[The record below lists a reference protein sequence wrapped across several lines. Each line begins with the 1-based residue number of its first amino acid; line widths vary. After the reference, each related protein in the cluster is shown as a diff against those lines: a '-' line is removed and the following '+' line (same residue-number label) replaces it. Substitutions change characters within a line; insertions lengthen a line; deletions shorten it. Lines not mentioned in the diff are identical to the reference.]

1 VSRMRTQGPGK
12 DTIDM
17 DNLSTNHPNNSYTQ
31 PSFST
36 TLLLKHGRTSTS
48 PIRTMTNGS
57 IMNNSNINRL
67 YNTLPAT
74 NVPTT
79 EVNGNVTTT
88 IETQGGEKF
97 EVPLPFG
104 YHLDLDFLRVCSDE
118 LVSGETLRK
127 LKELKK
133 QRRKERKTLEALMG
147 IKQENKEKQRIVR
160 EMPPAMSPI
169 LQKKSPP
176 TTLQLSQPDII
187 HSSELV
193 REALRESM
201 LSFQETLDKYRE
213 EAGDISDFDLLSHG
227 VTSTPS
233 NNKVTKF
240 STYPRQVQNLA
251 SPNDDL
257 PGGKLSRQ
265 LSNSSI
271 SSISTSSSAL
281 PYNTPLTPEAY
292 LASLPSCVTAK
303 PDEMDTNSIV
313 SISSEMSTATLRN
326 VREQMAR
333 SLVKLKEYEKQV
345 EAIPV
350 LQVKL
355 SVLKEEKRLLMLK
368 LKAREAK
375 LRKDRGEMYESD
387 GAFDSMAFE
396 EEMDTDDEDLDSR
409 VAKMSHSLTG
419 KYAVN
424 NQNQRRARSESPY
437 AKCATVHPED
447 FISFQ
452 RKRST
457 SCGFNSDSSDVSPSG
472 GRKYYTQDSPEYAGK
487 KAKFMRSAGQAK
499 TPPVET
505 REQGVN
511 TDSLPAVPVATPTP
525 EPVKS
530 PQRVFTR
537 EKGSNTDPAPK
548 SPPPVRKQHKGNNTL
563 QIRSIPKGSST
574 ELRMT
579 DLISKDE
586 LESKI
591 QDAVFRTE
599 EDIMSCPLLQ
609 KAMQKVE
616 EEALNG
622 PEPKKEFFS
631 IACQVGQE
639 NLRPFTIDM
648 GVLCKIE
655 DEEEKSIADSWCQV
669 SPVPVKTQDAS
680 CGLSSVD
687 RANLTRTVGVGECRI
702 IEDPKEPNKSRTV
715 GVVTEK
721 WVEVIRASKQ
731 TDTEDFA
738 YKDTESPR
746 VADIPMETITERPD
760 RRQRLSSLTSPCL
773 RNSMSP
779 SVSRR
784 SSTNSP
790 SVSRKSSAANTAR
803 TERAERVVD
812 QKSQGTM
819 TELEMKAKMPTK
831 DVTVETERLETKSAS
846 TSALILPLSKAL
858 PPGSPLSTPE
868 IEQRPP
874 LNLNLCDKCDKDIH
888 QVAAGIISG
897 PPVSQAVQTPSLS
910 TPWVSKI
917 PRPCPMENPE
927 VSRLKGATSTGNLS
941 LSPRSQSPVPLTDR
955 LQRSKSNLE
964 PSNILSRYSNLGYS
978 SRTPPPQRR
987 DMGTPPPHPKS
998 PAPGSKRAPSPLSR
1012 SPGPSMTSSYSA
1024 PSGDKKSLIPKF
1036 SPSGQRKTP
1045 TSTPSKFSNPTS
1057 PLAES
1062 KSLIPRVVTPPAL
1075 RKMFPKNPEKT
1086 TGGSTEKNTAR
1097 KQTYSRGQA
1106 GITNPDLDKIEEHP
1120 RRETVMQQVKK
1131 KISDIKEKLSG
1142 GESDSG
1148 DETETLDDTD
1158 RPDKPSGSF
1167 PLPGSALFTPI
1178 EPNRKKMEPSKEMKA
1193 ALKVLNDSLSR
1204 GASRSNAQV
1213 TNAVNIIQQEWFKTS
1228 STKQSNPLDVE
1239 DYLDSIEEMS
1249 KELLDQVINLS
1260 DVNGNTA
1267 LHYSVSHGNFD
1278 VVAILLDSKVANAN
1292 ILNKAGYTCSMLISL
1307 ANISNE
1313 SHRAVVKKLFS
1324 ISDLN
1329 LRASQHGQTA
1339 LMLAVSHGR
1348 LDMVQLLTEAGADLN
1363 IRDEDGSTAL
1373 MCAAEHGHL
1382 EIVKVL
1388 MQHPD
1393 INIGATDND
1402 GLSALSVAMEAGHR
1416 DIGVLLYA
1424 NMSFSRGTSPHSSIR
1439 MKKSSSRSSIVT
1451 GSQSTTPVPAPV
1463 SSPVPPTPP
1472 HRSRRN
1478 STN

>member
-1 VSRMRTQGPGK
+1 
-12 DTIDM
+12 M
-17 DNLSTNHPNNSYTQ
+17 DNMTNQTQ
-31 PSFST
+31 SNQQPQQSFST
-36 TLLLKHGRTSTS
+36 TLLLKHGRSNTS

-57 IMNNSNINRL
+57 IMNHSMNMNRL
-67 YNTLPAT
+67 YNSLPGHTTT
-74 NVPTT
+74 NVSNG
-79 EVNGNVTTT
+79 EVNGNNMTSPPN
-88 IETQGGEKF
+88 GAPPF

-118 LVSGETLRK
+118 LVSDETLQK
-127 LKELKK
+127 LKELKR
-133 QRRKERKTLEALMG
+133 QRRKERKQLEALMG
-147 IKQENKEKQRIVR
+147 ITQEQKEREKQRLMQ
-160 EMPPAMSPI
+160 EMPPPMSPI
-169 LQKKSPP
+169 MKKKSPP

-201 LSFQETLDKYRE
+201 LSFQETLDQYKD
-213 EAGDISDFDLLSHG
+213 EAGDISDFDLISG
-227 VTSTPS
+227 GITSTPA
-233 NNKVTKF
+233 TKIKSPKY
-240 STYPRQVQNLA
+240 STFPRQNLG
-251 SPNDDL
+251 SPNDDI
-257 PGGKLSRQ
+257 PSGKLSRQ

-292 LASLPSCVTAK
+292 LASLPSSIQLK
-303 PDEMDTNSIV
+303 PDEMETNSIV
-313 SISSEMSTATLRN
+313 SISSEMSTSTLRN

-333 SLVKLKEYEKQV
+333 SLAKLKEYEKQV

-368 LKAREAK
+368 LKAREAR
-375 LRKDRGEMYESD
+375 LRRDRGEQMYESD
-387 GAFDSMAFE
+387 GAFESMVFDE
-396 EEMDTDDEDLDSR
+396 DMDTDDEDLDSR
-409 VAKMSHSLTG
+409 VAKMSSSLAG
-419 KYAVN
+419 KYSVG

-437 AKCATVHPED
+437 AKCGMVHPED

-472 GRKYYTQDSPEYAGK
+472 GRKYYTKDSAEYAGR
-487 KAKFMRSAGQAK
+487 KAKFSRSNEHQNKRTAQS
-499 TPPVET
+499 PPVET
-505 REQGVN
+505 RDLGVN
-511 TDSLPAVPVATPTP
+511 TDLLLPEPPTQEPVLPPTNQVAT
-525 EPVKS
+525 
-530 PQRVFTR
+530 R
-537 EKGSNTDPAPK
+537 ERGSNTDPQPK
-548 SPPPVRKQHKGNNTL
+548 SPPPTRKLHKGNNTL
-563 QIRSIPKGSST
+563 QIRSIPKGTAT
-574 ELRMT
+574 ELRMAEI
-579 DLISKDE
+579 LSKDE
-586 LESKI
+586 MEGKI

-599 EDIMSCPLLQ
+599 EEIMSCPLLQ

-616 EEALNG
+616 EEALKG
-622 PEPKKEFFS
+622 AEPPKEFFDMG
-631 IACQVGQE
+631 CQVGLE
-639 NLRPFTIDM
+639 NLRPFVIDM
-648 GVLCKIE
+648 GVLCKLE
-655 DEEEKSIADSWCQV
+655 GEREESKPMADSWCQV
-669 SPVPVKTQDAS
+669 SPAPISKADAS
-680 CGLSSVD
+680 CGLTGVERMGLMRSI
-687 RANLTRTVGVGECRI
+687 GVGECRI
-702 IEDPKEPNKSRTV
+702 IEEPKLPNKFRTV

-746 VADIPMETITERPD
+746 VADIPVEPQAERPD

-790 SVSRKSSAANTAR
+790 SVSRKSSSASTAR
-803 TERAERVVD
+803 TERVDRSVD
-812 QKSQGTM
+812 QRTQGTM
-819 TELEMKAKMPTK
+819 TEMEMKVKMPTK
-831 DVTVETERLETKSAS
+831 DVKVATEKLETRSTA
-846 TSALILPLSKAL
+846 TSALILPLNKVL

-874 LNLNLCDKCDKDIH
+874 LSLNLCDKCDKDIH

-897 PPVSQAVQTPSLS
+897 PPLSPVICPPSPD

-941 LSPRSQSPVPLTDR
+941 LSSPRSQSPVVTDR
-955 LQRSKSNLE
+955 MQRSKSNLE
-964 PSNILSRYSNLGYS
+964 PSSIPSRNSHFGYGS

-998 PAPGSKRAPSPLSR
+998 PAPGSKRAPSPLAR
-1012 SPGPSMTSSYSA
+1012 SPGPSMSSSYSTTSA
-1024 PSGDKKSLIPKF
+1024 DKKSLIPKF
-1036 SPSGQRKTP
+1036 SPSIQRKTP
-1045 TSTPSKFSNPTS
+1045 GATPKTSNPTS

-1062 KSLIPRVVTPPAL
+1062 KSFIPRVVTPPAL
-1075 RKMFPKNPEKT
+1075 RKMFPKTSEKT
-1086 TGGSTEKNTAR
+1086 SAEEKKTAR
-1097 KQTYSRGQA
+1097 KQTYNRGQA
-1106 GITNPDLDKIEEHP
+1106 GITNPDLDKIPEHP
-1120 RRETVMQQVKK
+1120 KESSSPQVQKK
-1131 KISDIKEKLSG
+1131 MSDTSEKPAAG
-1142 GESDSG
+1142 GETDSG
-1148 DETETLDDTD
+1148 DDTETLDDTD
-1158 RPDKPSGSF
+1158 GTKKASGSF
-1167 PLPGSALFTPI
+1167 PLPGSALFAPI
-1178 EPNRKKMEPSKEMKA
+1178 EPNRKKLEPSKEMKG

-1204 GASRSNAQV
+1204 GTSRSNAQV

-1239 DYLDSIEEMS
+1239 DYLEAIEEMS
-1249 KELLDQVINLS
+1249 RELLDQVVNLA

-1278 VVAILLDSKVANAN
+1278 VVSILLDSKVANAN

-1307 ANISNE
+1307 AVISND
-1313 SHRAVVKKLFS
+1313 SHRAIVKKLFS

-1348 LDMVQLLTEAGADLN
+1348 LDMVQLLTDAGADLN

-1393 INIGATDND
+1393 ININATDND

-1424 NMSFSRGTSPHSSIR
+1424 NMSFSRGTSPHSSMR
-1439 MKKSSSRSSIVT
+1439 MKKSSSRSSVVT
-1451 GSQSTTPVPAPV
+1451 PSQGSTPVPQAV
-1463 SSPVPPTPP
+1463 SSSPIPPTPP

-1478 STN
+1478 SSN

>member
-1 VSRMRTQGPGK
+1 MQ
-12 DTIDM
+12 
-17 DNLSTNHPNNSYTQ
+17 
-31 PSFST
+31 
-36 TLLLKHGRTSTS
+36 
-48 PIRTMTNGS
+48 
-57 IMNNSNINRL
+57 
-67 YNTLPAT
+67 
-74 NVPTT
+74 
-79 EVNGNVTTT
+79 
-88 IETQGGEKF
+88 
-97 EVPLPFG
+97 
-104 YHLDLDFLRVCSDE
+104 
-118 LVSGETLRK
+118 
-127 LKELKK
+127 
-133 QRRKERKTLEALMG
+133 
-147 IKQENKEKQRIVR
+147 
-160 EMPPAMSPI
+160 EMPPPMSPI
-169 LQKKSPP
+169 MKKKSPP

-201 LSFQETLDKYRE
+201 LSFQETLDQYKD
-213 EAGDISDFDLLSHG
+213 EAGDISDFDLISG
-227 VTSTPS
+227 GITSTPAAKMKS
-233 NNKVTKF
+233 PKY
-240 STYPRQVQNLA
+240 STFPRQNLG
-251 SPNDDL
+251 SPNDDIPL
-257 PGGKLSRQ
+257 GKLSRQ

-292 LASLPSCVTAK
+292 LASLPSSIQLK
-303 PDEMDTNSIV
+303 PDEMETNSIV
-313 SISSEMSTATLRN
+313 SISSEMSTSTLRN

-333 SLVKLKEYEKQV
+333 SLAKLKEYEKQV

-368 LKAREAK
+368 LKAREAR
-375 LRKDRGEMYESD
+375 LRRDRGEQMYESD
-387 GAFDSMAFE
+387 GAFESMIFDE
-396 EEMDTDDEDLDSR
+396 DMDTDDEDLDSR
-409 VAKMSHSLTG
+409 VAKMSSSLAG
-419 KYAVN
+419 KYSVG

-437 AKCATVHPED
+437 AKCGMVHPED

-472 GRKYYTQDSPEYAGK
+472 GRKYYTKDSAEYAGR
-487 KAKFMRSAGQAK
+487 KAKFSRSNEQPAQSQ
-499 TPPVET
+499 PPVET
-505 REQGVN
+505 RELGVN
-511 TDSLPAVPVATPTP
+511 TDLLLPEPPTEEPVLPPTEQVAT
-525 EPVKS
+525 
-530 PQRVFTR
+530 R
-537 EKGSNTDPAPK
+537 ERGSNTDPQPK
-548 SPPPVRKQHKGNNTL
+548 SPPPTRKLHKGNNTL
-563 QIRSIPKGSST
+563 QIRSIPKGTAT
-574 ELRMT
+574 ELRMAEI
-579 DLISKDE
+579 LSKDE
-586 LESKI
+586 MEGKI

-599 EDIMSCPLLQ
+599 EEIMSCPLLQ

-616 EEALNG
+616 EEALKG
-622 PEPKKEFFS
+622 AEPPKEFFDMG
-631 IACQVGQE
+631 CQVGLE
-639 NLRPFTIDM
+639 NLRPFVIDM
-648 GVLCKIE
+648 GVLCKLE
-655 DEEEKSIADSWCQV
+655 GEREERKPMADSWCQV
-669 SPVPVKTQDAS
+669 SPAPISKADAS
-680 CGLSSVD
+680 CGLTGVERMGLMRSI
-687 RANLTRTVGVGECRI
+687 GVGECRI
-702 IEDPKEPNKSRTV
+702 IEEPKLPNKFRTV

-746 VADIPMETITERPD
+746 VADIPVEAQAERGD

-790 SVSRKSSAANTAR
+790 SVSRKSSSASTAR
-803 TERAERVVD
+803 TERADRSVD
-812 QKSQGTM
+812 QRTQGTM
-819 TELEMKAKMPTK
+819 TEVEMKVKMPTK
-831 DVTVETERLETKSAS
+831 DVKVATEKLETRSTA
-846 TSALILPLSKAL
+846 TSALILPLNKAL

-874 LNLNLCDKCDKDIH
+874 LSLNLCDKCDKDIH

-897 PPVSQAVQTPSLS
+897 PPLSPVICPPSPD

-941 LSPRSQSPVPLTDR
+941 LSSPRSQSPVVTDR
-955 LQRSKSNLE
+955 MQRSKSNLE
-964 PSNILSRYSNLGYS
+964 PSSIPSRNSHFGYGS

-998 PAPGSKRAPSPLSR
+998 PAPGSKRAPSPLAR
-1012 SPGPSMTSSYSA
+1012 SPAPSMSSSYSA
-1024 PSGDKKSLIPKF
+1024 TSADKKSLIPKF
-1036 SPSGQRKTP
+1036 SPSMQRKTP
-1045 TSTPSKFSNPTS
+1045 GATPKTSNPTS
-1057 PLAES
+1057 PLAEN
-1062 KSLIPRVVTPPAL
+1062 KSFIPRVVTPPAL
-1075 RKMFPKNPEKT
+1075 RKMFPKTGEKT
-1086 TGGSTEKNTAR
+1086 SVEEKKTAR
-1097 KQTYSRGQA
+1097 KQTYNRGQA
-1106 GITNPDLDKIEEHP
+1106 GITNPDLDKIPEHP
-1120 RRETVMQQVKK
+1120 KESSSPQVQKK
-1131 KISDIKEKLSG
+1131 MSVIGEKPAGG
-1142 GESDSG
+1142 GETDSG
-1148 DETETLDDTD
+1148 DDTETLDDTD
-1158 RPDKPSGSF
+1158 GMKKASGSF
-1167 PLPGSALFTPI
+1167 PLPGSALFAPI
-1178 EPNRKKMEPSKEMKA
+1178 EPNRKKLEPSKEMKG

-1204 GASRSNAQV
+1204 GTSRSNAQV

-1239 DYLDSIEEMS
+1239 DYLEAIEDMS
-1249 KELLDQVINLS
+1249 RELLDQVVNLA

-1278 VVAILLDSKVANAN
+1278 VVSILLDSKVANAN

-1307 ANISNE
+1307 AVISND
-1313 SHRAVVKKLFS
+1313 SHRAIVKKLFS

-1382 EIVKVL
+1382 EIVKVV

-1393 INIGATDND
+1393 ININATDND

-1439 MKKSSSRSSIVT
+1439 MKKSSSRSSLVT
-1451 GSQSTTPVPAPV
+1451 PSQGSTPVPQAV
-1463 SSPVPPTPP
+1463 SSSPIPPTPP

-1478 STN
+1478 SSN